1 MNKSHGVRFIA
12 MLLAAVTL
20 LAGFSFVVSADETT
34 EQDRAENV
42 ADLTELLS
50 AIKYSSYLIRHQDVP
65 NADQTVTIDATAF
78 SADDTTA
85 AIGSGEDQVRVVRYA
100 DMDGEGNYKAG
111 TEKEGIYCPTNG
123 AVGWKINVPKTG
135 MYSISIEYYPVEGK
149 SSSIERTLY
158 IDGAVPFYEAR
169 FLTCSKVWSDEYSDE
184 YNGTRDN
191 SFKQD
196 INGNEIKPGKMQ
208 TPSWRTYEF
217 IDSTGFYTDPF
228 QFYLEEGTHVL
239 QLEARREAYAI
250 KSITLHPIENLK
262 SYEDY
267 LNQYSESD
275 YVSAEAI
282 ESAQP
287 DGEGVIKIEA
297 ELVHQ
302 TSDMSIYPKYDKSSA
317 ITSPQ
322 SSSKIILNSIGGEQ
336 QWTTV
341 GQWASWKVTV
351 PKAGLYKIALR
362 FKQGSDAGLFSSRQI
377 KVNGKIP
384 FDEAKYLQ
392 FSSGDSWQSAYLND
406 GSDENAEGFLFYLEE
421 GENIIELEAVFGN
434 MADILVRLNAAL
446 SIINRAYIDIL
457 MITGTKP
464 DKDTDYNFYKLI
476 PGTIDNLAAMSD
488 ELYDIADQLAEISGK
503 SQNTATLETVARL
516 LYKMGHK
523 EDDVAKNLNNLK
535 NNIGTLG
542 TWIQTAMKQP
552 LEIDYIQIQGAD
564 SGKKQL
570 PKAKDGFFQSIGFEL
585 AQFGLSFT
593 SDFNTLGALEDVPEE
608 DTVVVWTTSGR
619 DQAQIIRTL
628 ANNEFTPN
636 TGINVSL
643 KLVAAGSLLPSIL
656 AGVGP
661 DVSMDTTS
669 SDVINWAIRD
679 AVIGLND
686 FEGFDEITSEF
697 PAAALVPL
705 TLYTD
710 DIYGYNA
717 ENDGP
722 IPEDRVKA
730 TTYALPQTLS
740 FYMMFYR
747 ADILQS
753 LGVSV
758 PKTWDDVY
766 ALLPILQNNQMQ
778 AALPI
783 ALAGENLFL
792 YQMKDTNASFR
803 DGLYADNGRR
813 INLDSNVALEA
824 FDELCSMFTQY
835 RLPVTYD
842 FANRFRT
849 GEIPI
854 GIVDYTVYTQL
865 SVFAPE
871 IKGLWDFVPLPGWED
886 ENGNIN
892 NTAVATVTGMI
903 MPRGNRTEEKE
914 RNAWEYMKWFVS
926 AETQSSYANEYSAV
940 LGSDTKANT
949 ANTKALAD
957 LPWTTDEY
965 TSLMA
970 QFNHLTAVPEYP
982 GGYIVTRFV
991 ESAFMEAYND
1001 NASPVTSMLNR
1012 ITDINKEISRKREE
1026 FDLDFYEISYASNFT
1041 ESAE

>member
-1 MNKSHGVRFIA
+1 MKKTHGVRLIA
-12 MLLAAVTL
+12 MLLAVVTM
-20 LAGFSFVVSADETT
+20 LAGFSFVVSADEAG
-34 EQDRAENV
+34 QGDIENV
-42 ADLTELLS
+42 ADLTELLA
-50 AIKYSSYLIRHQDVP
+50 AIKYSSYLIKHQDAP
-65 NADQTVTIDATAF
+65 SADQTVTIDATAF
-78 SADDTTA
+78 SAENTTA
-85 AIGSGEDQVRVVRYA
+85 AIGSGEEQVRVVKYA
-100 DMDGEGNYKAG
+100 DMDGKGNFIAG
-111 TEKEGIYCPTNG
+111 TEKEGVYCPANG
-123 AVGWKINVPKTG
+123 AVGWQINVPKSG

-158 IDGAVPFYEAR
+158 IDGSVPFYEAR
-169 FLTCSKVWSDEYSDE
+169 FLTCTKVWSDEYSDE
-184 YNGTRDN
+184 HDGTREN
-191 SFKQD
+191 PFKKD

-208 TPSWRTYEF
+208 TPQWRNYDF

-228 QFYLEEGTHVL
+228 QFYIEEGSHVL
-239 QLEARREAYAI
+239 QLEARKEALAI
-250 KSITLHPIENLK
+250 KSITLQPVQTVS

-267 LNQYSESD
+267 LKQYGDSD
-275 YVSAEAI
+275 RVSADAI
-282 ESAQP
+282 ASAQP
-287 DGEGVIKIEA
+287 DGEKVIKIEG
-297 ELVHQ
+297 ELLNQ

-317 ITSPQ
+317 ISSPQ
-322 SSSKIILNSIGGEQ
+322 SSSKIVLNSVGGEQ

-351 PKAGLYKIALR
+351 PKAGLYKISLR
-362 FKQGSDAGLFSSRQI
+362 FKQGSSSGLFSSRQI
-377 KVNGKIP
+377 KINGKIP

-392 FSSGDSWQSAYLND
+392 FAAGDSWQSAYLND
-406 GSDENAEGFLFYLEE
+406 GSDEHADGFLFYLEE
-421 GENIIELEAVFGN
+421 GENTIEMEAVFGN
-434 MADILVRLNAAL
+434 MAEILVRLNSAL
-446 SIINRAYIDIL
+446 SVINSAYIDIL
-457 MITGTKP
+457 MITGTNP

-476 PGTIDNLAAMSD
+476 PGSINNLAAMSD
-488 ELYDIADQLAEISGK
+488 ELYDIADRLAEISGK
-503 SQNTATLETVARL
+503 SEDTATLETVARL
-516 LYKMGHK
+516 LYKMGHR

-552 LEIDYIQIQGAD
+552 LEIDYLQIQGAD
-564 SGKKQL
+564 AGKKEL
-570 PKAKDGFFQSIGFEL
+570 PKATENIFQAIGFEL

-608 DTVVVWTTSGR
+608 ETVVVWTTSGR

-669 SDVINWAIRD
+669 SDVINWSIRD

-686 FEGFDEITSEF
+686 FEGFDEIASEF

-710 DIYGYNA
+710 DIYDYDA
-717 ENDGP
+717 QENGP
-722 IPEDRVKA
+722 IPEDKVKA
-730 TTYALPQTLS
+730 TTYALPQTIS
-740 FYMMFYR
+740 FPMMFYR
-747 ADILQS
+747 ADVLHN

-758 PKTWDDVY
+758 PKTWDDIY

-778 AALPI
+778 AALPVS
-783 ALAGENLFL
+783 LAGENMFL
-792 YQMKDTNASFR
+792 YQMKDSSASFR

-813 INLDSNVALEA
+813 VNLDSNVALEA

-835 RLPVTYD
+835 RLPVTYN
-842 FANRFRT
+842 FENRFRT

-871 IKGLWDFVPLPGWED
+871 IKGLWEFVPVPGWED
-886 ENGNIN
+886 ENGNVN
-892 NTAVATVTGMI
+892 NTAVATVTGII

-914 RNAWEYMKWFVS
+914 RNAWEFMKWFVS
-926 AETQSSYANEYSAV
+926 ADTQSTYANEYSAV

-949 ANTKALAD
+949 ANIKALVN
-957 LPWTTDEY
+957 LPWTADEY
-965 TSLMA
+965 TSLMN
-970 QFNHLTAVPEYP
+970 QLNHLAAVPEYP
-982 GGYIVTRFV
+982 GGYIITRFV
-991 ESAFMEAYND
+991 ESAFMEVYNN

-1012 ITDINKEISRKREE
+1012 ITDMNKEISRKREE
-1026 FDLDFYEISYASNFT
+1026 FDLDFYEISHASNFT